1 MRCQFCGWDNPEGKE
16 RCEKCNKPL
25 NEVEAASSSKG
36 QSAHERLTERQ
47 KIGSFNP
54 KATVRENAVAGNN
67 AAVNEAQEVC
77 PDCGFALQGG
87 ECANCGY
94 TVKKEETSQK
104 SQHVHQHEQ
113 GDIRKTVRPQRKG
126 EKEKKFSLTPISEDT
141 GLPEGE
147 TIAFEGNTID
157 LTRNNT
163 DPKNSTITSHTQAT
177 IAYHDGKWSIE
188 DKSEYKTT
196 FVQAENKVEIQ
207 AGTLILLGNQLYR
220 FDNQE

>member
-1 MRCQFCGWDNPEGKE
+1 MRCQFCGWDNPDGKE

-25 NEVEAASSSKG
+25 NDVESEASSKG

-47 KIGSFNP
+47 KSSSFNP
-54 KATVRENAVAGNN
+54 KKTLRESAVAGNN
-67 AAVNEAQEVC
+67 AAENKEQEVC
-77 PDCGFALQGG
+77 PECGFTLQNG

-94 TVKKEETSQK
+94 VSKNEEESVK
-104 SQHVHQHEQ
+104 SQHIHQREPV
-113 GDIRKTVRPQRKG
+113 DVRKTVRPQRKG
-126 EKEKKFSLTPISEDT
+126 EKEQKFSLTPISEDT

-147 TIAFEGNTID
+147 AIAFEGNTID

-177 IAYHDGKWSIE
+177 IAYHEGKWSIE

-196 FVQAENKVEIQ
+196 FVQAENKIEIQ
-207 AGTLILLGNQLYR
+207 PGALILLGNQLYR

>member
-25 NEVEAASSSKG
+25 NDGESESSSKG

-47 KIGSFNP
+47 KSSSFNP
-54 KATVRENAVAGNN
+54 KETLRESALTGNN
-67 AAVNEAQEVC
+67 AAVNKAQEAC
-77 PDCGFALQGG
+77 PECGFTLQDG

-94 TVKKEETSQK
+94 TAKKEEKSQK
-104 SQHVHQHEQ
+104 AQHVHQQEQ
-113 GDIRKTVRPQRKG
+113 VDIRKTVRPQRKG
-126 EKEKKFSLTPISEDT
+126 EKEQKFSLTPISEDT
-141 GLPEGE
+141 GMPEGE
-147 TIAFEGNTID
+147 PIAFEGNAID

-177 IAYHDGKWSIE
+177 IAYHEGKWSIE

-196 FVQAENKVEIQ
+196 FVQAENKIEIQ

>member
-1 MRCQFCGWDNPEGKE
+1 MRCQFCGWDNPEEKD

-25 NEVEAASSSKG
+25 SDVESESSSKG

-47 KIGSFNP
+47 KGGSFNP
-54 KATVRENAVAGNN
+54 KATVRENAMAGNGS
-67 AAVNEAQEVC
+67 VEKVVQEVC
-77 PDCGFALQGG
+77 PECGFTLQNG

-94 TVKKEETSQK
+94 TAKKEEASQK
-104 SQHVHQHEQ
+104 SQHAHLQEQ
-113 GDIRKTVRPQRKG
+113 GDVRKTVWPQRKG
-126 EKEKKFSLTPISEDT
+126 EKERKFSLTPISEDT

-147 TIAFEGNTID
+147 SIAFEGNTID

-177 IAYHDGKWSIE
+177 ITYHEGKWSIE

-196 FVQAENKVEIQ
+196 FVQAENKIEILP
-207 AGTLILLGNQLYR
+207 GTLILLGNQLYR